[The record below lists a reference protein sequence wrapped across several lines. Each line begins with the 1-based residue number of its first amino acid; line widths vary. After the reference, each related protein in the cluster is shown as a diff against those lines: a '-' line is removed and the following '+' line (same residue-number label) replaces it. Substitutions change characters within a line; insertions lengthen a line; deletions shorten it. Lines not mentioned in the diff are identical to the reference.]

1 MLDGAA
7 MIGDT
12 SSKEAKQM
20 QNLITSMGEILI
32 DFLPIKERDQTV
44 GFLMHPGGA
53 PMNVAVG
60 VARLGQPAAF
70 ASKVSLDM
78 FGRFLRDFVQSQ
90 GVDSRF
96 MLDTAAQSTLAFVK
110 MTGSEPEYN
119 FYTSATADTLLTID
133 ELPEALFAE
142 TRILHYGSISLLRGS
157 TPGAVLAT
165 AQRLKGQALL
175 SCDPNLRPSLIDDE
189 PGYRATLQQAMRLA
203 DILKISAADLA
214 WLMPDL
220 SVESAAAELLG
231 LGAAL
236 VVVTRGG
243 AGVYA
248 LRSEAGTLRSLELP
262 AFPVRVVD
270 TVGAGDSFSGGLL
283 ASLAERDVLSRTA
296 LEALSLDDLARCL
309 RFATAVSALTCT
321 RAGADPPDRPT
332 VARFLAEQ
340 GSPTL

>member
-1 MLDGAA
+1 

-12 SSKEAKQM
+12 SGKEAKQM

-32 DFLPIKERDQTV
+32 DFLPIKERNQTV

-78 FGRFLRDFVQSQ
+78 FGRFLRDFVAQQ

-110 MTGSEPEYN
+110 MTGAEPEYN
-119 FYTSATADTLLTID
+119 FYTTATADTLLTID
-133 ELPEALFAE
+133 ELPDALFAE
-142 TRILHYGSISLLRGS
+142 TRMLHYGSISLLRGT
-157 TPGAVLAT
+157 TPAAVLAT
-165 AQRLKGQALL
+165 ARRLKG
-175 SCDPNLRPSLIDDE
+175 R
-189 PGYRATLQQAMRLA
+189 GYRATLQQAMHLA
-203 DILKISAADLA
+203 DILKISAADLQ

-220 SVESAAAELLG
+220 RVEEAAARLLA

-248 LRSEAGTLRSLELP
+248 LRSQDGGARPLELP
-262 AFPVRVVD
+262 AFPVNVVD

-283 ASLAERDVLSRTA
+283 ASLAERAVFSRTA
-296 LEALSLDDLARCL
+296 LEALSLDELASCL

-321 RAGADPPDRPT
+321 RAGADPPDRAT
-332 VARFLAEQ
+332 VARFLAER
-340 GSPTL
+340 GSQTI